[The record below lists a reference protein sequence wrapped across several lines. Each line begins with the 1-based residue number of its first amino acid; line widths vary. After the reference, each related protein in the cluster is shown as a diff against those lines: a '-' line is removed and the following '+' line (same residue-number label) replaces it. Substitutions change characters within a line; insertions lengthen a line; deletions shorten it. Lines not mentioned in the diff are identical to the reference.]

1 MLEGKVTKWFPL
13 KFKDFSEDK
22 KPRLPRFAPSDIK
35 QFVRFSF
42 VKEHK
47 TGKGGNMKQMEFEL
61 LGIKCEAD
69 GVPLSAQS
77 SFSHFKFTQS
87 EQPETS
93 KVSRDFRL

>member
-1 MLEGKVTKWFPL
+1 
-13 KFKDFSEDK
+13 
-22 KPRLPRFAPSDIK
+22 
-35 QFVRFSF
+35 
-42 VKEHK
+42 
-47 TGKGGNMKQMEFEL
+47 MKQMEFEL